1 MKYWQNFAS
10 QRNAILIQKP
20 SGMLL
25 KICYNDFE
33 FNDFVKSKIQDLS
46 FDLSEKQAIKVHVV
60 SLARI

>member
-1 MKYWQNFAS
+1 MKYWQIFAS

-33 FNDFVKSKIQDLS
+33 FNDFLKLKIQDLY
-46 FDLSEKQAIKVHVV
+46 FHLSEKQAIKAHVV
-60 SLARI
+60 SPARI